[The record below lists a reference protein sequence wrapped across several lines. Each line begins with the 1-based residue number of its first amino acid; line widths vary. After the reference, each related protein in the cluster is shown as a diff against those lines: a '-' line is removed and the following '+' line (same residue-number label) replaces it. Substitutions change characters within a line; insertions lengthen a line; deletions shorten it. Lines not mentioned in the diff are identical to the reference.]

1 MQGDIAAMGPGDVA
15 QYRAVEVGPR
25 VGDLRI
31 VKSGLKAGEVI
42 IVGGG
47 QRVKPGQKVKP
58 TATTIKLPEA
68 ELAQVEGRPVRV
80 AQNDRSAVQA
90 N

>member
-1 MQGDIAAMGPGDVA
+1 M
-15 QYRAVEVGPR
+15 GPR

-31 VKSGLKAGEVI
+31 IKSGLKAGETI

-58 TATTIKLPEA
+58 TQTTIKLPEA
-68 ELAQVEGRPVRV
+68 ELAQVEGRPVRI
-80 AQNDRSAVQA
+80 AQNDLKA
-90 N
+90 NETKAPAAAR